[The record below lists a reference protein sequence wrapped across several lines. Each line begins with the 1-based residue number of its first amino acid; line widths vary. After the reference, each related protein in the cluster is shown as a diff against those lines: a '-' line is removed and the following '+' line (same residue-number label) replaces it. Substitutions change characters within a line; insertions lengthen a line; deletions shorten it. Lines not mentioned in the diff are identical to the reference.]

1 MTPVQKARLKGTNA
15 SLAKRGVSVT
25 LQPGAKI
32 TTAIVE
38 HVDENTKKRLQV
50 LDANVTHILHI
61 KRDDITTLGVDI
73 KTVSEIERGDS
84 AQTYRV
90 EDFTDDPQ
98 RLVILFH
105 CASA

>member
-15 SLAKRGVSVT
+15 SLSKRGVSVT
-25 LQPGAKI
+25 LQPGAQNL
-32 TTAIVE
+32 TAIVE
-38 HVDENTKKRLQV
+38 HVDEKTKQRLQT
-50 LDANVTHILHI
+50 LDASVTHILHI
-61 KRDDITTLGVDI
+61 KRDDLTAQSVDI

-84 AQTYRV
+84 PQTYRV
-90 EDFTDDPQ
+90 QDYTDDPQ